1 MGYLSL
7 LQLYRSIFRKKDE
20 VGLGTRDRKPID
32 WLFSFRMTRLPCT
45 RYACRL
51 ACIYFEEKGLIKM
64 IDGSVVKHE
73 PNLVSSKGS
82 NTVASVYFM
91 EKKRWQG

>member
-1 MGYLSL
+1 MGNPLTGCL
-7 LQLYRSIFRKKDE
+7 VLE
-20 VGLGTRDRKPID
+20 
-32 WLFSFRMTRLPCT
+32 WLDYPAHAMHVKSRV
-45 RYACRL
+45 Y
-51 ACIYFEEKGLIKM
+51 IFEEKGLIKM

-73 PNLVSSKGS
+73 PNLVSSKDS